1 MKMAAITDPIMA
13 RIGKSLAAVGTATGE
28 ATGRA
33 TGEATGDTTGDLT
46 GDTTGEAT
54 GATGEATGEATGAA
68 TGETT
73 GAATGAATGEATG
86 AATGEATGGCACNP
100 PTQVNSSR
108 RDTKQKK
115 IQICCEATNSTRS
128 GPASIPGIQEFAV
141 QSTECP

>member
-1 MKMAAITDPIMA
+1 MKTAAITDPIMA

-46 GDTTGEAT
+46 GDTTGE
-54 GATGEATGEATGAA
+54 
-68 TGETT
+68 
-73 GAATGAATGEATG
+73 ATGAATGEATG

>member
-1 MKMAAITDPIMA
+1 MKTAAITDPIMA

-54 GATGEATGEATGAA
+54 GA
-68 TGETT
+68 
-73 GAATGAATGEATG
+73 ATGEATG

-100 PTQVNSSR
+100 PTQVNSTR

>member
-1 MKMAAITDPIMA
+1 MKTAAITDPIMA
-13 RIGKSLAAVGTATGE
+13 RVGKSLAAVGTATGE

-46 GDTTGEAT
+46 GDTTGE
-54 GATGEATGEATGAA
+54 
-68 TGETT
+68 
-73 GAATGAATGEATG
+73 ATGAATGEATG

-141 QSTECP
+141 QSTECK